1 MDGELI
7 QRTIDDLREH
17 LKYVENSL
25 EILEGMPYG
34 DRRNKRGRKSMGAA
48 ERLEVSERMRKY
60 WGWQAKRHILK
71 RIRSTML
78 TVRLSANPSHLP
90 RCGW

>member
-60 WGWQAKRHILK
+60 WAGR
-71 RIRSTML
+71 RNGTS
-78 TVRLSANPSHLP
+78 
-90 RCGW
+90 